1 MGNKER
7 MIALDETVYVTKT
20 NLKFL
25 FMALVCFWLE
35 INSSAFNH
43 SCNHHGSL
51 FFRQKTLS

>member
-1 MGNKER
+1 MANKER

-25 FMALVCFWLE
+25 FVALVCFWLE

-43 SCNHHGSL
+43 SCNHHDSL
-51 FFRQKTLS
+51 FFQEER